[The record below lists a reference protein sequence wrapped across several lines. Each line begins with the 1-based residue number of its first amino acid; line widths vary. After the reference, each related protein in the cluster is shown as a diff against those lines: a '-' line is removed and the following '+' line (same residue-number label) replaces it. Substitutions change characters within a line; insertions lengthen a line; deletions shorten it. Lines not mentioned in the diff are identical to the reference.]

1 MNKIYYQPNHL
12 WEGQKAVKK
21 LKELRGEKPKTD
33 KQWLS
38 GQAFWQVYLQAP
50 KSINR
55 PHYEVT
61 TPNEMHQF
69 DLLYMPSDTLYGS
82 KYKYILAGIDAAS
95 RYKVARPLRTKQVK
109 DVAEMI
115 ADIYK
120 VGPLTYPKIFQCDN
134 GSKFKGEVTKMLEK
148 QEVKVRRVTTK
159 YKHTHT
165 AFVEALNKILA
176 ERLFKVQDAQE
187 LNDPEKVS
195 SMWVKHL
202 YGLVDELN
210 DKETEMIG
218 MKPKDATKL
227 DEVRLVDRES
237 YPPEEVLPED
247 GLYRYLLQPSEEHD
261 DQRQRAADRIW
272 SKETYRLREIAENPG
287 NHMIYYLL
295 DGPER
300 AFVSEELMLIPEDT
314 ELPLDY
320 VQEW

>member
-1 MNKIYYQPNHL
+1 MSYFKPIQP
-12 WEGQKAVKK
+12 GV
-21 LKELRGEKPKTD
+21 
-33 KQWLS
+33 
-38 GQAFWQVYLQAP
+38 
-50 KSINR
+50 
-55 PHYEVT
+55 
-61 TPNEMHQF
+61 F
-69 DLLYMPSDTLYGS
+69 DLLYMPSNSLYGS
-82 KYKYILAGIDAAS
+82 EYKYILAGIDAAS
-95 RYKVARPLRTKQVK
+95 RFKVARPLRTKQVK

-134 GSKFKGEVTKMLEK
+134 GSEFKGEVTKMLEK
-148 QEVKVRRVTTK
+148 QEVKIRRVTTK

-176 ERLFKVQDAQE
+176 ERSFKVQDAQE

-210 DKETEMIG
+210 DTETEMIG
-218 MKPKDATKL
+218 MKPKDAIKL
-227 DEVRLVDRES
+227 DEVTLVARES
-237 YPPEEVLPED
+237 YPPED

-261 DQRQRAADRIW
+261 DQQHRATDRIW
-272 SKETYRLREIAENPG
+272 SKASYKLREIVENPG
-287 NHMIYYLL
+287 NRVMYYRL

-314 ELPLDY
+314 ELPPDY